1 VYATVRTYS
10 GASGLAD
17 ELAARADE
25 VRGVIGD
32 IEGFRGYYLIKT
44 GDGAVTVSVF
54 DNEAGAEASTKA
66 AAAYLRENM
75 PDAAGSPPQISSGEV
90 VFSI

>member
-1 VYATVRTYS
+1 MYATVRTYS

-54 DNEAGAEASTKA
+54 DDEAGAEASTKA
-66 AAAYLRENM
+66 AAAYLRDNL
-75 PDAAGSPPQISSGEV
+75 PDAAGTPPQVSSGEV
-90 VFSI
+90 LITI